1 MRDYLLLVV
10 LSADSLVAIMV
21 VNDEFILQW
30 YLDVIADIGYPPKVH
45 PSGAGF
51 FEEWAKSEKL
61 LISVMHQ
68 KPLKFWFQAF
78 LTLQENCADFRSDS
92 GVTSF

>member
-30 YLDVIADIGYPPKVH
+30 YLDVIADVGYSPKVH

-51 FEEWAKSEKL
+51 FEE
-61 LISVMHQ
+61 M
-68 KPLKFWFQAF
+68 
-78 LTLQENCADFRSDS
+78 
-92 GVTSF
+92 G